1 MTDIT
6 NKEGIQFIS
15 NILRIM
21 LYHRKFGYMSCIYV
35 IYQFEIY
42 VMYIYYRMYNIVKYI
57 NIIDKIL

>member
-21 LYHRKFGYMSCIYV
+21 LYHRKFRYMSCIYV